1 MTNATTD
8 DWTDRPTLDV
18 DADYH
23 RIRPNL
29 IVGTQPTTPAD
40 IDRLRDV
47 EGVTCVFNTQQDEDI
62 EYWKV
67 DFAAVEARIEAR
79 DMRLVRFPFVD
90 FSADSL
96 REGLPEAAAALDEA
110 CRRSETVY
118 LHCTAGMGRSPGL
131 AIAYMY
137 WCLDEYETLD
147 AAYEGLTSIRPCGP
161 KKESI
166 RLATCDALAAGRDE
180 WPIETLQRKVRDDE
194 GTKLTYAQK
203 QSIRRK
209 LRR

>member
-1 MTNATTD
+1 
-8 DWTDRPTLDV
+8 
-18 DADYH
+18 
-23 RIRPNL
+23 
-29 IVGTQPTTPAD
+29 VGTQPTKESD

-47 EGVTCVFNTQQDEDI
+47 EGVTCVFNTQQDKDM

-67 DFAAVEARIEAR
+67 DFESVKRHMKKR
-79 DMRLVRFPFVD
+79 DVKLERYPFVD

-96 REGLPEAAAALDEA
+96 RDGLPAAAAALDA
-110 CRRSETVY
+110 SLRDGDVVY

-137 WCLDEYETLD
+137 WFLDEYDTLD
-147 AAYEGLTSIRPCGP
+147 GAYEGLTSIRPCGP

-166 RLATCDALAAGRDE
+166 RGATCDILASAPGA
-180 WPIETLQRKVRDDE
+180 WPIKPLKRDLRDSE
-194 GTKLTYAQK
+194 GTKLSPTEKSDIQN
-203 QSIRRK
+203 K